1 MQIGA
6 RRIGP
11 PPPKRRN
18 RAASMVLIG
27 VALGAGAALARRAGL
42 DRRLGFGG
50 DGGDAADVAT
60 AGPTNAI
67 GAPSPANAA
76 GTTGPHEPAPSNYD
90 VGGPPSNTAT
100 HVPVPAPAIPSP
112 IDEEAEIA
120 AAAAEAAGIGGTV
133 SPYTSDDPLM
143 LTDEEERPLLEGGEG
158 VSEGMEQAEGELVDA
173 AEPFDTASP
182 YQQQIDEVIEA
193 QDNPFAGERGESL
206 DAIDTPL
213 DVDQPGDDLG
223 ASATGASS
231 DAAQE
236 DREERDPG
244 SWSERDGHA

>member
-1 MQIGA
+1 MSLIP
-6 RRIGP
+6 RRTSR
-11 PPPKRRN
+11 PPKRRS
-18 RAASMVLIG
+18 RAVPFALAG
-27 VALGAGAALARRAGL
+27 LTLGAGAAVARRAGL
-42 DRRLGFGG
+42 DRLLRRPTKGTDTMPAHALEP
-50 DGGDAADVAT
+50 AEAT
-60 AGPTNAI
+60 A
-67 GAPSPANAA
+67 PAEA
-76 GTTGPHEPAPSNYD
+76 TGPAVPAPSNYD

-100 HVPVPAPAIPSP
+100 HVPVPAPAVPSP

-143 LTDEEERPLLEGGEG
+143 LADEEERPLLEGGEG

-182 YQQQIDEVIEA
+182 YQQQIEEAIDA

-244 SWSERDGHA
+244 SWSERDGHS

>member
-1 MQIGA
+1 MSLIP
-6 RRIGP
+6 RRSR
-11 PPPKRRN
+11 PPKRRS
-18 RAASMVLIG
+18 RAVPM
-27 VALGAGAALARRAGL
+27 ALAGLAIGAGAAVARRAGL
-42 DRRLGFGG
+42 DRLLRRPASGTDTMPAHAL
-50 DGGDAADVAT
+50 DPAEAS
-60 AGPTNAI
+60 
-67 GAPSPANAA
+67 APAEA
-76 GTTGPHEPAPSNYD
+76 TGPAVPAPSNYD

-100 HVPVPAPAIPSP
+100 HVPVPAPAVPEP

-133 SPYTSDDPLM
+133 SPYSSDDPLM
-143 LTDEEERPLLEGGEG
+143 LADEEERPLLEGGEG
-158 VSEGMEQAEGELVDA
+158 VSEGMEQAEAGLVEA

-206 DAIDTPL
+206 DAIESPL

-244 SWSERDGHA
+244 SWSERS

>member
-1 MQIGA
+1 MSLIA
-6 RRIGP
+6 RRNSR
-11 PPPKRRN
+11 PPKRRN
-18 RAASMVLIG
+18 RAVPMALAG
-27 VALGAGAALARRAGL
+27 LALGAGAAVARRAGL
-42 DRRLGFGG
+42 DRLLRRPTRGTETMPAEAP
-50 DGGDAADVAT
+50 DAAEAS
-60 AGPTNAI
+60 
-67 GAPSPANAA
+67 APADA
-76 GTTGPHEPAPSNYD
+76 TGPAVPTPSNYD

-100 HVPVPAPAIPSP
+100 HVPVPPPAVPSP

-143 LTDEEERPLLEGGEG
+143 LSDEEERPLLEGGEG
-158 VSEGMEQAEGELVDA
+158 VSEGAEQAEGELVDA

-193 QDNPFAGERGESL
+193 QDNPFTGERGESL
-206 DAIDTPL
+206 DAIDSPL

-231 DAAQE
+231 EAAQE
-236 DREERDPG
+236 GRDDRDPG
-244 SWSERDGHA
+244 SWSERDGRS

>member
-1 MQIGA
+1 MNIGA
-6 RRIGP
+6 RRVG

-18 RAASMVLIG
+18 RAATMA
-27 VALGAGAALARRAGL
+27 VAGLAIGAGAALARRAGL
-42 DRRLGFGG
+42 DRLLRR
-50 DGGDAADVAT
+50 
-60 AGPTNAI
+60 P
-67 GAPSPANAA
+67 AA
-76 GTTGPHEPAPSNYD
+76 GTETMPAQALNPAEASAPAEATGPAVPAPSNYD
-90 VGGPPSNTAT
+90 IGGPAANTAT
-100 HVPVPAPAIPSP
+100 HVPVPAPAVPSE

-133 SPYTSDDPLM
+133 SPYASDDPLT
-143 LTDEEERPLLEGGEG
+143 LADEEERPLLEGGEG

-193 QDNPFAGERGESL
+193 QDNPFSGERGESL
-206 DAIDTPL
+206 DAIESPL
-213 DVDQPGDDLG
+213 DADQPGDDLG

-236 DREERDPG
+236 DRDERDPG
-244 SWSERDGHA
+244 SWSERDGRS

>member
-1 MQIGA
+1 MSLIP
-6 RRIGP
+6 RRNSR
-11 PPPKRRN
+11 PPKQRS
-18 RAASMVLIG
+18 RAVPIALVGL
-27 VALGAGAALARRAGL
+27 ALGAGAAVARRAGL
-42 DRRLGFGG
+42 DRLLRR
-50 DGGDAADVAT
+50 
-60 AGPTNAI
+60 P
-67 GAPSPANAA
+67 AA
-76 GTTGPHEPAPSNYD
+76 GTETMPAQALNPSEASAPAEATGPAVPAPSNYD
-90 VGGPPSNTAT
+90 VGGPPANTAT
-100 HVPVPAPAIPSP
+100 HVPVPPPAVPEP

-133 SPYTSDDPLM
+133 SAYTSDDPLM
-143 LTDEEERPLLEGGEG
+143 LSDEEERPLLESGEG

-206 DAIDTPL
+206 EAIESPL

-236 DREERDPG
+236 DREEREPD
-244 SWSERDGHA
+244 SWSERDGRS

>member
-1 MQIGA
+1 MSLIS
-6 RRIGP
+6 RRSSP
-11 PPPKRRN
+11 PAKRRN
-18 RAASMVLIG
+18 RAARIAVLG
-27 VALGAGAALARRAGL
+27 FVLGGGAAVARRAGL
-42 DRRLGFGG
+42 DRLIRRPSAGTETMPAHAL
-50 DGGDAADVAT
+50 DPAEAT
-60 AGPTNAI
+60 A
-67 GAPSPANAA
+67 PAEA
-76 GTTGPHEPAPSNYD
+76 TGPAVPAPSNYD

-100 HVPVPAPAIPSP
+100 HVPVPPPAVPSP

-120 AAAAEAAGIGGTV
+120 AAAAEAAGIGGEV

-143 LTDEEERPLLEGGEG
+143 LDDEEARPLFESGEG

-193 QDNPFAGERGESL
+193 QDNPLAGERRESL
-206 DAIDTPL
+206 EAIDSPQ
-213 DVDQPGDDLG
+213 DADHAGDHLG
-223 ASATGASS
+223 ASVKGASS

-244 SWSERDGHA
+244 SWSERDGRS